1 MNNSYF
7 RYIGQKCPV
16 CENSFGENDDIVV
29 CPVCGTPH
37 HRECYKKNG
46 ECGNTDKHNDGFRW
60 TAETVPTTAEPTV
73 NESQSAEQPPFANT
87 QSEQGPFGNRPN
99 PLSLFPP
106 ELADG
111 VATEETATFVQM
123 GAFKYIERF
132 FHQKS
137 NKKTWNWMAFIFMP
151 YWFFYRKLYKVGSIF
166 LALTIALNIG
176 FGILP
181 PVVKY
186 TDDIMNIR
194 DEIMTSDTTSQEDI
208 AKMQENLETATK
220 NNLTGL
226 ALTTVQSVLLL
237 VLRIVAGIYA
247 NKWYYEHTVKRIREI
262 KAETP
267 ELARQRMLIFKKG
280 GMSVS
285 APILAFMVS
294 GCVAMIFSLLLQ

>member
-1 MNNSYF
+1 
-7 RYIGQKCPV
+7 
-16 CENSFGENDDIVV
+16 
-29 CPVCGTPH
+29 
-37 HRECYKKNG
+37 
-46 ECGNTDKHNDGFRW
+46 
-60 TAETVPTTAEPTV
+60 
-73 NESQSAEQPPFANT
+73 
-87 QSEQGPFGNRPN
+87 
-99 PLSLFPP
+99 
-106 ELADG
+106 
-111 VATEETATFVQM
+111 
-123 GAFKYIERF
+123 
-132 FHQKS
+132 
-137 NKKTWNWMAFIFMP
+137 MAFIFMP

-267 ELARQRMLIFKKG
+267 EMARQRMLIFKKG